1 LSEHDILKRHKEAED
16 KVKGFSRLLDEL
28 STADDKRKALWK
40 EIYSNAVHD
49 RENAYALYIS
59 LYQNLQGTSNDHNAI
74 GPMLVRYLER
84 MSKSNEQLIKLAE
97 MIRASDA
104 ESQMSPDDMFSA
116 IEGG

>member
-1 LSEHDILKRHKEAED
+1 
-16 KVKGFSRLLDEL
+16 
-28 STADDKRKALWK
+28 
-40 EIYSNAVHD
+40 
-49 RENAYALYIS
+49 
-59 LYQNLQGTSNDHNAI
+59 
-74 GPMLVRYLER
+74 